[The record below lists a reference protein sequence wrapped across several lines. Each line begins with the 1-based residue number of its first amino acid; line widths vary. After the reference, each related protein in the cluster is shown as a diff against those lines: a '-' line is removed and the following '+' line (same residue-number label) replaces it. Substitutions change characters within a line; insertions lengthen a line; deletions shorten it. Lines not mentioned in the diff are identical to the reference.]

1 MKIVLDTNV
10 FISGI
15 FFSGPPFQVLE
26 AWRDGKI
33 QLVISPAILEEYQ
46 RVAAE
51 LAERFP
57 GTDLSAILELVTIN
71 SELVLTDDLPDAV
84 CDDPD
89 DDKFLAC
96 ALASGSK
103 IIVSGD
109 RHLLTVSGYRGIE
122 VIKPRKLIE
131 EYVAKPSQRS

>member
-33 QLVISPAILEEYQ
+33 QLVISPAILEEYR
-46 RVAAE
+46 RVADE

-57 GTDLSAILELVTIN
+57 VVDLVGILELVTIN
-71 SELVLTDDLPDAV
+71 SELVLTDSLPDAV

-103 IIVSGD
+103 IVVSGD
-109 RHLLTVSGYRGIE
+109 RHLLKVSGYRGIE
-122 VIKPRKLIE
+122 VIKPREFIE